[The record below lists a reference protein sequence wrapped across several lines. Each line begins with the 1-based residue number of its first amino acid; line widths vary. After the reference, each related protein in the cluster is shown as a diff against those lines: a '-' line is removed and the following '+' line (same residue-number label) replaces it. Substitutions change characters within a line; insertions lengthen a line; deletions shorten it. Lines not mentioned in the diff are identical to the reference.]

1 MRRDGG
7 DDDMLWMRPLIAQAK
22 EMSMS
27 FESVAPAPPD
37 AILGLTEAYEKDQ
50 RPAKINLGAGVYQ
63 DDDGRTPILR
73 CVHTAEALILERATS
88 KAYLPI
94 VGSARYARGVQELL
108 FGPGHE
114 VMTSARACTVHTP
127 GGTAAVRVGADF
139 LRQSLGV
146 RRIWISQPTWANHR
160 GVFEAAGL
168 EVQEYP
174 YYDAASKG
182 LAYDAMRGALQAVP
196 RSDAVLLHA
205 GCHNPTG
212 VDPSLEQWQELAA
225 IGREYGWMPLI
236 DFAYQGFGVGIEQD
250 RAPLQLFL
258 DAGMELIVAS
268 SFSKNFGLYQ
278 DRSGALTLVAARP
291 DAAQTVLSQVKRIV
305 RVNYSNPPA
314 HGGLVVETVLDDPP
328 LRRQWESEVAGM
340 RERIK
345 TMRAALVD
353 GLRRRG
359 AGQDFSFISRQ
370 NGMFS
375 FSGLN
380 DAQVSFLRERKGIY
394 MVKGGRMNVAGITS
408 KNIDYLCD
416 SIAEA
421 LAG

>member
-1 MRRDGG
+1 MLAANRDTSMR
-7 DDDMLWMRPLIAQAK
+7 
-22 EMSMS
+22 
-27 FESVAPAPPD
+27 FEAVIPAAPD
-37 AILGLTEAYEKDQ
+37 AILGLTEAYEKDT
-50 RPAKINLGAGVYQ
+50 RPQKINLGAGVYQ
-63 DDDGRTPILR
+63 DDAGKTPILR
-73 CVHTAEALILERATS
+73 CVHAAEALILERATS

-94 VGSARYARGVQELL
+94 VGSASYARVVQELL
-108 FGPGHE
+108 FGSSHE
-114 VMTSARACTVHTP
+114 VVKSARACTVHTP

-174 YYDAASKG
+174 YYDASTKG

-196 RSDAVLLHA
+196 RGDAVLLHA
-205 GCHNPTG
+205 CCHNPTG
-212 VDPSLEQWQELAA
+212 VDPSAEQWQELAA
-225 IGREYGWMPLI
+225 IGREYGWTPFI
-236 DFAYQGFGVGIEQD
+236 DFAYQGFGTGIEQD

-258 DAGMELIVAS
+258 DAGMEIIVAS

-278 DRSGALTLVAARP
+278 ERTGALTLVAARP
-291 DAAQTVLSQVKRIV
+291 EAAQTVLSQVKRIV

-314 HGGLVVETVLDDPP
+314 HGGLVVETVLHDAP
-328 LRRQWESEVAGM
+328 LRRQWESELAEM
-340 RERIK
+340 RGRIK
-345 TMRAALVD
+345 TMRAALVE

-359 AGQDFSFISRQ
+359 AAQDFSFISRQ
-370 NGMFS
+370 NGIFS
-375 FSGLN
+375 FSGLT
-380 DAQVSFLRERKGIY
+380 DAQVGFLRERKGIY
-394 MVKGGRMNVAGITS
+394 MVKGGRMCVAAFTS

-421 LAG
+421 LAA